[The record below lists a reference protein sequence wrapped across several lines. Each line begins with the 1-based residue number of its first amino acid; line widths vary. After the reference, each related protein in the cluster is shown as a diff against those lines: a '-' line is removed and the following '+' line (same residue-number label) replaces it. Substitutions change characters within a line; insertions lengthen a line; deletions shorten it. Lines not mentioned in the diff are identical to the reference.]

1 MDLTSDFFFPGKNYW
16 LHYTKKLRTPAKA
29 NPKIVNKIP

>member
-1 MDLTSDFFFPGKNYW
+1 MDLISDFFPGKIIGCIIQ
-16 LHYTKKLRTPAKA
+16 KKLRTPAKA